1 MRHPLHTS
9 TLRKS
14 SFFAL
19 CWAEQLVILR
29 KLRLLGIVFF
39 LKSHF
44 LNARMGL
51 QWNFANSHARFSP
64 LLRYVH
70 IKIIVSVTQDIP
82 IAIIYNVFMVFCEAA
97 ACYHIVV
104 CSFCC
109 CLHHIKNML
118 QKKKEKRE
126 RNGSYKCPR
135 GQTPFKLLKLCT
147 GAIYIYIYTN
157 THVHLYVK
165 QKNKEEISIFPLKTN
180 VTAVSCV
187 MTPPVSVLTGLH
199 VFVLLLQ
206 KSNLHTE
213 IRPLLLFCKVCS
225 VFSPIKSL
233 SESESHL
240 IKRSKNRGHRM
251 LYRRL
256 IQLLFFF

>member
-1 MRHPLHTS
+1 M
-9 TLRKS
+9 S
-14 SFFAL
+14 SWSF
-19 CWAEQLVILR
+19 V
-29 KLRLLGIVFF
+29 RLLRVIILSCVHFVVAF
-39 LKSHF
+39 ITLK
-44 LNARMGL
+44 
-51 QWNFANSHARFSP
+51 
-64 LLRYVH
+64 
-70 IKIIVSVTQDIP
+70 T
-82 IAIIYNVFMVFCEAA
+82 
-97 ACYHIVV
+97 CY
-104 CSFCC
+104 
-109 CLHHIKNML
+109 K
-118 QKKKEKRE
+118 KKKEKRE

-225 VFSPIKSL
+225 VFFPIKSL

-240 IKRSKNRGHRM
+240 IKRSKNRGHRV

-256 IQLLFFF
+256 IQLLFFFFFRSA

>member
-118 QKKKEKRE
+118 QKKKRKEREKWVIQMPQ
-126 RNGSYKCPR
+126 GSDTFQVVKVMYWSY
-135 GQTPFKLLKLCT
+135 
-147 GAIYIYIYTN
+147 IYIYI
-157 THVHLYVK
+157 H
-165 QKNKEEISIFPLKTN
+165 
-180 VTAVSCV
+180 
-187 MTPPVSVLTGLH
+187 
-199 VFVLLLQ
+199 
-206 KSNLHTE
+206 
-213 IRPLLLFCKVCS
+213 
-225 VFSPIKSL
+225 
-233 SESESHL
+233 
-240 IKRSKNRGHRM
+240 
-251 LYRRL
+251 
-256 IQLLFFF
+256 

>member
-1 MRHPLHTS
+1 MSLW
-9 TLRKS
+9 
-14 SFFAL
+14 SF
-19 CWAEQLVILR
+19 V
-29 KLRLLGIVFF
+29 RLLRVLILSCVHFVVAF
-39 LKSHF
+39 ITLK
-44 LNARMGL
+44 
-51 QWNFANSHARFSP
+51 
-64 LLRYVH
+64 
-70 IKIIVSVTQDIP
+70 T
-82 IAIIYNVFMVFCEAA
+82 
-97 ACYHIVV
+97 CY
-104 CSFCC
+104 
-109 CLHHIKNML
+109 
-118 QKKKEKRE
+118 KKKRKEREKWVIQMPQ
-126 RNGSYKCPR
+126 GSDTFQVVKVMYWSY
-135 GQTPFKLLKLCT
+135 
-147 GAIYIYIYTN
+147 IYMYIYTN

-225 VFSPIKSL
+225 VFFPIKSL

-240 IKRSKNRGHRM
+240 IKRSKNRGHRV

-256 IQLLFFF
+256 IQLLFFFFFRSA